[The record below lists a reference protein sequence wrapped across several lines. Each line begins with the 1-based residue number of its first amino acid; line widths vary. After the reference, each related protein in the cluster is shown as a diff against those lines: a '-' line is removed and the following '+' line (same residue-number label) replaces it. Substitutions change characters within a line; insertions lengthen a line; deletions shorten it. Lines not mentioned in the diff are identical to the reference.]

1 MNDKEKRADEIER
14 DIEQTR
20 ADVSATID
28 AIQSKLTPGQMMDQA
43 ITYLRTSLPADFG
56 RNLAETTRNN
66 PMPVALIGVGIAW
79 LAMSGRNGSS
89 MGSAHRRMASEIDTL
104 GPEFDGFGSE
114 GPSISERAREAT
126 HRAREAGEHARD
138 RVSDTVHGAR
148 ERVSETMDGARDTM
162 HRVADRSRRTYAQA
176 RSSVSH
182 VVEEQPLVI
191 GALGLAVGAA
201 LGAAL
206 PRTEQEDELMGD
218 ARDSLM
224 DRASDTAHEYTERAT
239 DKARRAMHDLSEKAS
254 SDNRNKASSDNPDK
268 ASFDNR
274 SPERAAASGPDGAGH
289 QPAFGE
295 TRNAE
300 SDRQAALTSGDDR
313 PQVIRRRP

>member
-89 MGSAHRRMASEIDTL
+89 MGYRRMASEYDAL
-104 GPEFDGFGSE
+104 GPEFEGLDSE
-114 GPSISERAREAT
+114 GPSIGERAREAT

-138 RVSDTVHGAR
+138 RVSETVHGAR

-182 VVEEQPLVI
+182 VVEDQPLVI

-224 DRASDTAHEYTERAT
+224 DRATETAHEYTERAT
-239 DKARRAMHDLSEKAS
+239 DTARRAMHNVSEKVS
-254 SDNRNKASSDNPDK
+254 SEQ
-268 ASFDNR
+268 R
-274 SPERAAASGPDGAGH
+274 SPERAAASGSAGAGR

-295 TRNAE
+295 PRSAE
-300 SDRQAALTSGDDR
+300 NERQATATPGDER

>member
-79 LAMSGRNGSS
+79 LAMSGRNGTAI
-89 MGSAHRRMASEIDTL
+89 GSANRRMQSDIDAL

-114 GPSISERAREAT
+114 EGPSLSERARQAT

-138 RVSDTVHGAR
+138 RVGETVHGAR
-148 ERVSETMDGARDTM
+148 ERVGEAMHEARDTM
-162 HRVADRSRRTYAQA
+162 HQVADRSRRTYAQA

-224 DRASDTAHEYTERAT
+224 DRATDTAHEYTERAT
-239 DKARRAMHDLSEKAS
+239 EKARRAMHDLSEKAS
-254 SDNRNKASSDNPDK
+254 DNQDKASSDH
-268 ASFDNR
+268 R
-274 SPERAAASGPDGAGH
+274 STQCRERAAATASGGTADGDRPPAGLS
-289 QPAFGE
+289 GE
-295 TRNAE
+295 PTRNAE
-300 SDRQAALTSGDDR
+300 RWADSAVGPDFR
-313 PQVIRRRP
+313 